1 MTTLKAL
8 SSWRVFLVSVKS
20 DDTILI
26 SEALEGSEQ
35 AYSLLTS
42 KYWDRIYRFLR
53 KRVNDNALAE
63 ELTQDTFVAAFK
75 YLRTFRGDS
84 QFYTWLCTIAINKAS
99 KRPLNSLKT
108 EVENITV
115 DTPESIYE
123 TRQTVQH
130 IMSII
135 DTLPSKQKKALLLK
149 LEDNM
154 CYNDIAVIL
163 RCSPNHAKNLVWKA
177 KKTIRSYYDERREL
191 SDDGGAAALSASQ
204 SV

>member
-1 MTTLKAL
+1 M
-8 SSWRVFLVSVKS
+8 SVKS
-20 DDTILI
+20 DDTLLI
-26 SEALEGSEQ
+26 SEALAGSEE

-75 YLRTFRGDS
+75 YLKTFRGDS

-99 KRPLNSLKT
+99 RRPLNSLKT
-108 EVENITV
+108 DFENVTV

-123 TRQTVQH
+123 IKQTVGKVTQL
-130 IMSII
+130 I
-135 DTLPSKQKKALLLK
+135 DTLPAKQKKALMLK

-154 CYNDIAVIL
+154 CYNDIAVVL

-177 KKTIRSYYDERREL
+177 KKTIRSYYD
-191 SDDGGAAALSASQ
+191 Q
-204 SV
+204 F

>member
-1 MTTLKAL
+1 
-8 SSWRVFLVSVKS
+8 VFVKS
-20 DDTILI
+20 DDTLLI
-26 SEALEGSEQ
+26 SEALAGSEN

-75 YLRTFRGDS
+75 YLKTFRGDS

-99 KRPLNSLKT
+99 KRPFNSLKT
-108 EVENITV
+108 DFESITV

-123 TRQTVQH
+123 TRQAVEH
-130 IMSII
+130 VHLLIEK
-135 DTLPSKQKKALLLK
+135 LPSKQKRALLLK
-149 LEDNM
+149 LEENM
-154 CYNDIAVIL
+154 CYNDIATVL

-177 KKTIRSYYDERREL
+177 KKTIRSTYDQR
-191 SDDGGAAALSASQ
+191 
-204 SV
+204 

>member
-1 MTTLKAL
+1 M
-8 SSWRVFLVSVKS
+8 FVKS
-20 DDTILI
+20 DDTLLI
-26 SEALEGSEQ
+26 SEALAGSEN

-75 YLRTFRGDS
+75 YLKTFRGDS

-99 KRPLNSLKT
+99 KRPFNSLKT
-108 EVENITV
+108 DFENITV

-123 TRQTVQH
+123 TRQAVEQVH
-130 IMSII
+130 LLIEK
-135 DTLPSKQKKALLLK
+135 LPSKQKRALLLK
-149 LEDNM
+149 LEENM
-154 CYNDIAVIL
+154 CYNDIATVL

-177 KKTIRSYYDERREL
+177 KKTIRSIYDQR
-191 SDDGGAAALSASQ
+191 
-204 SV
+204 